1 MNFKK
6 DERDRKEKDTQL
18 MIEYIKNEEIKTK
31 LREDEFKMRLNKIQA
46 KMDKMAN
53 TVVKNENE
61 RKLKEELKLLNEQ
74 KIRNEELNKVEME
87 RRDKRLKHKVT

>member
-87 RRDKRLKHKVT
+87 RRDKR